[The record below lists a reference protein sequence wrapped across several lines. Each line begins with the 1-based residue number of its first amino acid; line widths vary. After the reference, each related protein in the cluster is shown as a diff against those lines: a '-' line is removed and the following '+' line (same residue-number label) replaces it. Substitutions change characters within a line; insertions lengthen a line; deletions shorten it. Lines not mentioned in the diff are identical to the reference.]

1 MVFGAFKI
9 DIDNHSET
17 IFKNFIYA
25 NSHKGGYNATFLN
38 KDRTSYGVI
47 ENIVYDLAQHNI
59 SHLKKKYNEDINV
72 SFFTKCY
79 KVPDDDTHM
88 HTDCDDLDFFVND
101 KETMRPIISSITF
114 LTKSDHPFMI
124 TNLTTNDIYD
134 INNNN
139 NIDINKDVGSL
150 VYYPDK
156 YDHIIFEGGKYFHG
170 EIPMSSS
177 KLPFSNT
184 QLECKDNL
192 CKERLLLVILLW
204 KKTDIPCAPYY
215 TDENMAYKVI
225 DNDLY
230 TVKKTGL
237 LNDYIHDIMK
247 GKRNILNEQD
257 STNIEKYK
265 LELSNKK
272 LNIINYIDEALCYK
286 FYANII
292 NRRRHNLY
300 NLNNVNDYDVLN
312 KKTNNKNEV
321 SLQELN
327 NIFFLSNTDTNINN
341 LFNIITDVDNSYLL
355 NYNIFEQSR
364 YNYITDILWKN
375 KKIYDSYPVYKM
387 HNIDLQI
394 EDNNLN
400 DCIDDYIS
408 NREYI
413 FGNKQFL
420 LDTKKKHFSPVEKL
434 VYEIAENTLSSA
446 NILFDNNIGIEFWI
460 KTERDD
466 SSITFHL
473 DSTDSGRVLGYNL
486 YPFLSN
492 IFYLNDDYANNYTV
506 VSNLTMQDLKYRRS
520 TDCSISFILPKKNKL
535 LTLFGGKHYHGNIK
549 ANNSTRRLLI
559 INYWYKLPLQ
569 YYNYY
574 NYYKNKYNTQ
584 LYTKTQPVS
593 TINVSRNYNNIY
605 LDSDTLEVIGKKM
618 LDTHDALD
626 NYVDLIKKIDNTY
639 DATTFSVNNN
649 NRTQL
654 QSVKFSL
661 DIVNNNYIDDEF
673 DRLNNEDTSCEIK
686 NTQDAVVNVKYSEIS
701 INPTLISKDKFDI
714 YNHYIPYKIL
724 DVITAYIKLL
734 DSNYNIVNNENNEC
748 LELDFTTD
756 FDENM
761 QKYIFKFLL
770 LGVLDN
776 MKTKTIDIQSI
787 KIRKDVKYNQHIT
800 CKHIYIP
807 ICDDFKITV
816 DNHVLNIIKSGF
828 IDIKDDTDVS
838 INCNDLILCMEYI

>member
-1 MVFGAFKI
+1 
-9 DIDNHSET
+9 
-17 IFKNFIYA
+17 
-25 NSHKGGYNATFLN
+25 
-38 KDRTSYGVI
+38 
-47 ENIVYDLAQHNI
+47 
-59 SHLKKKYNEDINV
+59 
-72 SFFTKCY
+72 
-79 KVPDDDTHM
+79 
-88 HTDCDDLDFFVND
+88 
-101 KETMRPIISSITF
+101 
-114 LTKSDHPFMI
+114 
-124 TNLTTNDIYD
+124 
-134 INNNN
+134 
-139 NIDINKDVGSL
+139 
-150 VYYPDK
+150 
-156 YDHIIFEGGKYFHG
+156 
-170 EIPMSSS
+170 
-177 KLPFSNT
+177 
-184 QLECKDNL
+184 
-192 CKERLLLVILLW
+192 
-204 KKTDIPCAPYY
+204 
-215 TDENMAYKVI
+215 
-225 DNDLY
+225 
-230 TVKKTGL
+230 
-237 LNDYIHDIMK
+237 
-247 GKRNILNEQD
+247 
-257 STNIEKYK
+257 
-265 LELSNKK
+265 
-272 LNIINYIDEALCYK
+272 
-286 FYANII
+286 
-292 NRRRHNLY
+292 
-300 NLNNVNDYDVLN
+300 
-312 KKTNNKNEV
+312 
-321 SLQELN
+321 
-327 NIFFLSNTDTNINN
+327 
-341 LFNIITDVDNSYLL
+341 
-355 NYNIFEQSR
+355 
-364 YNYITDILWKN
+364 
-375 KKIYDSYPVYKM
+375 
-387 HNIDLQI
+387 
-394 EDNNLN
+394 
-400 DCIDDYIS
+400 
-408 NREYI
+408 
-413 FGNKQFL
+413 
-420 LDTKKKHFSPVEKL
+420 
-434 VYEIAENTLSSA
+434 
-446 NILFDNNIGIEFWI
+446 
-460 KTERDD
+460 
-466 SSITFHL
+466 
-473 DSTDSGRVLGYNL
+473 
-486 YPFLSN
+486 
-492 IFYLNDDYANNYTV
+492 
-506 VSNLTMQDLKYRRS
+506 
-520 TDCSISFILPKKNKL
+520 
-535 LTLFGGKHYHGNIK
+535 
-549 ANNSTRRLLI
+549 
-559 INYWYKLPLQ
+559 
-569 YYNYY
+569 
-574 NYYKNKYNTQ
+574 